1 MTAFM
6 RPPATGLTDAG
17 AFAALARSRLYDEP
31 RALSEAIRSP
41 SDYDLNPD
49 AEPAALQT
57 LTPAAVLVPVL
68 ARTPLTVLLT
78 ERTGHLKAHAG
89 QIAFPGGRIETRDAS
104 PLAAALREAY
114 EEVGLP
120 PEAVSPLGYLDPYRT
135 GTGYT
140 ITPVVALV
148 QPDFAVK
155 PDANEVAD
163 VFEVPL
169 SFLMDPAKHRI
180 DCRFWRGAD
189 RRFYALQF
197 EQRYIWGA
205 TAGIITTL
213 HRRLY
218 AT

>member
-1 MTAFM
+1 MTALM

-17 AFAALARSRLYDEP
+17 AFSALAGERLYGEP
-31 RALSEAIRSP
+31 RAADAAHQSP
-41 SDYDLNPD
+41 SDYDLNAD
-49 AEPAALQT
+49 AELPAPLT
-57 LTPAAVLVPVL
+57 LTPAAVLVPVI
-68 ARTPLTVLLT
+68 ARRPLTVLLT
-78 ERTGHLKAHAG
+78 ERTAHLNAHAG

-104 PLAAALREAY
+104 PLEAALREAH

-120 PEAVSPLGYLDPYRT
+120 FEAVTPLGYLDPYRT
-135 GTGYT
+135 GTGYI

-148 QPDFAVK
+148 QPDFAVM

-169 SFLMDPAKHRI
+169 NFLMDPANHRI
-180 DCRFWRGAD
+180 DSRVWRGAR

-213 HRRLY
+213 YRRLY
-218 AT
+218 AK

>member
-1 MTAFM
+1 MTALM
-6 RPPATGLTDAG
+6 RPPATYLTDAV
-17 AFAALARSRLYDEP
+17 AFAAVARARLYGEP
-31 RALSEAIRSP
+31 RSGCEAIRSP

-49 AEPAALQT
+49 AAPAVLET

-89 QIAFPGGRIETRDAS
+89 QIAFPGGRIETTDSS
-104 PLAAALREAY
+104 PLAAALREAH

-120 PEAVSPLGYLDPYRT
+120 SEAVTPLGYLDPYRT

-155 PDANEVAD
+155 PDTNEVAD
-163 VFEVPL
+163 VFEVPF
-169 SFLMDPAKHRI
+169 SFLMDVSNHRI
-180 DCRFWRGAD
+180 DNRFWRGAD

-213 HRRLY
+213 YRRLY